1 MCQLF
6 VKLDILVEIGSFRH
20 APVTEKL
27 CFNKTTFRWC
37 SLDRVVYI
45 KAMRM
50 LLKRLQL
57 EVDGE
62 QNETVDVCIEGLGD
76 KSNMMANVI
85 KYCVSTQPV
94 SMHIPLC
101 RLLAGKNLFKI
112 NFENKR

>member
-1 MCQLF
+1 MCPSYK
-6 VKLDILVEIGSFRH
+6 VA
-20 APVTEKL
+20 APIK
-27 CFNKTTFRWC
+27 KIAFRWC

-62 QNETVDVCIEGLGD
+62 QNETIDVCIEGAPGGG

-101 RLLAGKNLFKI
+101 RLLAGKTYIIFCFILSTCPRLLATYVFYV
-112 NFENKR
+112 

>member
-1 MCQLF
+1 M
-6 VKLDILVEIGSFRH
+6 
-20 APVTEKL
+20 
-27 CFNKTTFRWC
+27 
-37 SLDRVVYI
+37 YI

-62 QNETVDVCIEGLGD
+62 QNETIDVCIEGAPGGG

-101 RLLAGKNLFKI
+101 RLLAGKTYI
-112 NFENKR
+112 NNYQPITKRILKDCVVISMPK